1 VKGVDLHPE
10 DLLEREACGELTP
23 AEADRLRTHLEVCEV
38 CRFERLARRDVRAE
52 VDEAEEV
59 DVQRL
64 LSTVLTPEMLR
75 RPAALPAPTPRRRI
89 QPRVLLL
96 AAAMLTIASVAG
108 AAGWTELREKVSG
121 RHPAIETQVEAPA
134 RTSTVAARP
143 LPAKVAA
150 LPGPVASLDPGEET
164 PAVAALVEPPAPE
177 LPLAAAPLP
186 PEPRATTTHVVAPPA
201 QELVT
206 ANVVRATVA
215 PAPAPE
221 PPVGAA
227 GLFDHANVARHTGDR
242 TGAIQGYRALLAQ
255 YPTSAEAH
263 QALAALGK
271 MLLDGGDSGAA
282 VRCFDDYLRTGG
294 PLRQDV
300 MADRAL
306 ALQRLGRPGDEAAA
320 WSALL
325 ASYPAS
331 VHAERARRRLA
342 ELEKP

>member
-1 VKGVDLHPE
+1 MRGVDLHPE
-10 DLLEREACGELTP
+10 DLLEREACGALTP
-23 AEADRLRTHLEVCEV
+23 AEAERLRAHLEVCEV

-64 LSTVLTPEMLR
+64 LATVLTPEMLR
-75 RPAALPAPTPRRRI
+75 RPAIPTMPPARRRAMR
-89 QPRVLLL
+89 PRVLLL

-108 AAGWTELREKVSG
+108 AAGWTELLREKVSG
-121 RHPAIETQVEAPA
+121 RHPAIETQTEAPA
-134 RTSTVAARP
+134 HATTVGARP
-143 LPAKVAA
+143 PVLKVAA
-150 LPGPVASLDPGEET
+150 SGPAATADPVEESPVGTVA
-164 PAVAALVEPPAPE
+164 PAVEPPAPE
-177 LPLAAAPLP
+177 VPLAAAPP
-186 PEPRATTTHVVAPPA
+186 APVARVTTRVAGAHGPQP
-201 QELVT
+201 VT
-206 ANVVRATVA
+206 SNVVPAAT
-215 PAPAPE
+215 APAPE

-227 GLFDHANVARHTGDR
+227 GLFDRANEARHAGDR
-242 TGAIQGYRALLAQ
+242 AGAMQGYRALLAQ
-255 YPTSAEAH
+255 YPASAEAH
-263 QALAALGK
+263 EALAALGK
-271 MLLDGGDSGAA
+271 MLLDGGDGGAA
-282 VRCFDDYLRTGG
+282 VRCFDDYLRAGG

-306 ALQRLGRPGDEAAA
+306 ALQRLGRTGDEAAA

>member
-1 VKGVDLHPE
+1 MSGLDLHPE
-10 DLLEREACGELTP
+10 DLLEREASGELTP
-23 AEADRLRTHLEVCEV
+23 AEADRLRTHLEVCDV

-52 VDEAEEV
+52 VDQAEGV

-75 RPAALPAPTPRRRI
+75 RPLVTSVAPPRRRGI
-89 QPRVLLL
+89 RPRVLLL

-121 RHPAIETQVEAPA
+121 RHPAIDTQVEAPA
-134 RTSTVAARP
+134 RPSVVAARP
-143 LPAKVAA
+143 PAAKVAVS
-150 LPGPVASLDPGEET
+150 PGTVAPVDPVEESPVST
-164 PAVAALVEPPAPE
+164 VTAVVEPPAPE

-186 PEPRATTTHVVAPPA
+186 PEPRATAARVVASPA
-201 QELVT
+201 PELVT
-206 ANVVRATVA
+206 ANVVRAAV
-215 PAPAPE
+215 APE

-227 GLFDHANVARHTGDR
+227 GLFDRANQARHAGDR

-255 YPTSAEAH
+255 YPASAEAH

-271 MLLDGGDSGAA
+271 MLLDGGDTGAA
-282 VRCFDDYLRTGG
+282 VRCFDDYLRGGG

>member
-23 AEADRLRTHLEVCEV
+23 AEADRLRAHLEVCEV

-75 RPAALPAPTPRRRI
+75 RPAVPSAPPPRRRVV

-121 RHPAIETQVEAPA
+121 RHPAIETQIEAPA

-143 LPAKVAA
+143 PAAKVAA
-150 LPGPVASLDPGEET
+150 APGPVASVDPGEET
-164 PAVAALVEPPAPE
+164 PAVTALVEPPVPE
-177 LPLAAAPLP
+177 LLAAAPLS
-186 PEPRATTTHVVAPPA
+186 PEPRTTTTHVAALPA

-206 ANVVRATVA
+206 ANVVRATAA
-215 PAPAPE
+215 PAAE

-227 GLFDHANVARHTGDR
+227 GLFDRANEARHAGDR
-242 TGAIQGYRALLAQ
+242 TAAIQGYRALLAQ
-255 YPTSAEAH
+255 YPASAEAH